1 MNAKAYV
8 KPLIITVLGPTLVD
22 GTSVRSTAALAA
34 AARAGYL
41 RASHVRLDT
50 LSSVRI
56 SGGAAF
62 GRLRRA
68 VCVCLRREARDGWQ
82 HAAPRKMTSRHSEK
96 MENPASACAGIC
108 AAGGPPSRICVWEL
122 CACIDHTWGMLK
134 YISLVTWL

>member
-50 LSSVRI
+50 LPSVRI

-68 VCVCLRREARDGWQ
+68 VCVCLRREARVGWQ
-82 HAAPRKMTSRHSEK
+82 HAAPRKMMSRHSEK
-96 MENPASACAGIC
+96 WKILHPRVLGYVRP
-108 AAGGPPSRICVWEL
+108 GGPPLGYVCGNFVHASIIHGVCSN
-122 CACIDHTWGMLK
+122 IYH
-134 YISLVTWL
+134 S

>member
-68 VCVCLRREARDGWQ
+68 VCL
-82 HAAPRKMTSRHSEK
+82 
-96 MENPASACAGIC
+96 PASRGPGRLAACSAKKHDVTAFRKKWKILHPRVLGYVRP
-108 AAGGPPSRICVWEL
+108 GGPPLGYVCGNFVHASIIHGVWPN
-122 CACIDHTWGMLK
+122 IYH
-134 YISLVTWL
+134 S